1 MSEKLERG
9 IIQMEL
15 LAEWGMEILFALISA
30 GVLGYAKFKTRNL
43 RHQLQEAERLAAEQE
58 KQHVEDTIEVHL
70 EPVYQE
76 LEELRKYIR
85 ETESIEKTH
94 MNLIIAS
101 YRFRLVQ
108 LCKGFLS
115 QGYITAAQMEQLSE
129 FYKLYTGLGGNGQ
142 AKMYYEK
149 AVALPLKV
157 NSDDVVD

>member
-1 MSEKLERG
+1 
-9 IIQMEL
+9 MEL

-30 GVLGYAKFKTRNL
+30 GVVGYAKFKTRELN
-43 RHQLQEAERLAAEQE
+43 RELQKAKALAAEQE
-58 KQHVEDTIEVHL
+58 KQHIEQTIEIHL

-85 ETESIEKTH
+85 ETENIEKSN

-108 LCKGFLS
+108 LCKGFLA
-115 QGYITAAQMEQLSE
+115 QGYITPSQMEQLTE

-142 AKMYYEK
+142 AKIYYEK
-149 AVALPLKV
+149 AMDLTLKPDE
-157 NSDDVVD
+157 DDD